1 VFETTPTTSEQN
13 LFNYVESDYVEDN
26 PGNTDDSSSADSS
39 TLFSAYTGVYF
50 NNDGEST

>member
-1 VFETTPTTSEQN
+1 MEIILQ
-13 LFNYVESDYVEDN
+13 DN
-26 PGNTDDSSSADSS
+26 QGNTDDSSSAASS